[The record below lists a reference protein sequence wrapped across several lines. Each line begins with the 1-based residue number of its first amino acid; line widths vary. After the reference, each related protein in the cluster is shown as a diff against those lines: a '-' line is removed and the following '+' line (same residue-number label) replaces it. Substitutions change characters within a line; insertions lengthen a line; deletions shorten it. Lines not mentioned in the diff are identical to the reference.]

1 MRIAAFIISGLL
13 ALVSLGLLAAGGILL
28 WADSK
33 TDEQGYLSTS
43 TERFATNTYALST
56 DNLDIDVDGADWLID
71 RDRFGKL
78 RLTVDANGGKPV
90 FAGIAPTSDVERYL
104 RGTGHDLVTD
114 IDYSPFRAD
123 YRRMEGEAKPARPAA
138 QDFWAESAQGA
149 GRQTLTWDVEDGDWS
164 IVVMNADAS
173 RGVDADVKAG
183 AQVDFLDSVGWG
195 ALISGLIALSISAV
209 LAVIGIRSREKI
221 AA

>member
-1 MRIAAFIISGLL
+1 MRIAAFIVAGLL
-13 ALVSLGLLAAGGILL
+13 SLLSLGLIAAGGVLL

-33 TDEQGYLSTS
+33 TDDQGFLSTT

-56 DNLDIDVDGADWLID
+56 DNFDVEIGSADWILD
-71 RDRFGKL
+71 RDRFGKI
-78 RLTVDANGGKPV
+78 RLTSTSTAPV
-90 FAGIAPTSDVERYL
+90 FLGVGSTDDVRRYL
-104 RGTGHDLVTD
+104 RGTRHDIVGD

-123 YRRMEGEAKPARPAA
+123 YRRVEGDRKPARPAA
-138 QDFWAESAQGA
+138 QRFWAASTTGA
-149 GRQTLTWDVEDGDWS
+149 GTQTLTWDVEDGDWS

-173 RGVDADVKAG
+173 PGIDADVKAG

-195 ALISGLIALSISAV
+195 AMIAGLIGLSTAAL
-209 LAVIGIRSREKI
+209 LAVVGIRSRPRV